1 MINRFENEQCSELVN
16 FFSNRVLI
24 PIPKSSPKQAN
35 VLWPS
40 RIICDQLNEN
50 GHGLEVIEGVIRTEA
65 VRKSAFS
72 SASNRPTVAEH
83 MVTLACTLDLLS
95 NPKITLVDDVL
106 TQGNTSVACAEIIRK
121 TLPAADV
128 RIFSV
133 IRSQGFI
140 PEIDK
145 IVDPSCGTVKYF
157 ESGKVFRQP

>member
-1 MINRFENEQCSELVN
+1 M
-16 FFSNRVLI
+16 

-40 RIICDQLNEN
+40 RIICDKLIEN
-50 GHGLEVIEGVIRTEA
+50 GFGLEVIEGVNRINA
-65 VRKSAFS
+65 IRKSAFA
-72 SASNRPTVAEH
+72 SAKNRPSVAEH
-83 MVTLACTLDLLS
+83 MATLACSLNLAS

-106 TQGNTSVACAEIIRK
+106 TQGTTSVACAEVIRR
-121 TLPAADV
+121 TLPAADI

-140 PEIDK
+140 PNIEK

-157 ESGKVFRQP
+157 ESGKVYRKP